1 MPRWTPNGGC
11 AGCCMNELD
20 SMIAL
25 DLLYDFYGELLTA
38 HQKRIFEAVM
48 FDDRSVSEVAR
59 EEGISRQGVSDLLKR
74 VQEQL
79 KGYEARLGLAQRF
92 RKEQAGLTEIRQ
104 LAEDFLKDGDVSRV
118 RKIRELAERI
128 GTGILR

>member
-1 MPRWTPNGGC
+1 
-11 AGCCMNELD
+11 MNELD

-92 RKEQAGLTEIRQ
+92 RKEQAGLTAIRQ